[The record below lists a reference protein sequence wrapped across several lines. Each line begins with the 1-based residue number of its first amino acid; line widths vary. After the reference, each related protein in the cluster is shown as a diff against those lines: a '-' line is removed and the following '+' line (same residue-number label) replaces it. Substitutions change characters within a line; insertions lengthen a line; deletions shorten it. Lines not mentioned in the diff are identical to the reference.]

1 MDSCTADRLSQCL
14 DSLQSQGR
22 YRALRPGLPL
32 AAGRIARQ
40 GRVLLNMSSNDY
52 LGLALHPALIAR
64 AQEWGERWGVGA
76 TASRLV
82 CGTFAPYEQ
91 IETKLAALKAS
102 ESALVLNSGFQANQA
117 VISALLSPDLAGPA
131 PQVFADRLI
140 HASMY
145 EGLRAAAITPR
156 RFRHNDLEHLDSL
169 LTAHPSTGSLRLI
182 LVESV
187 YSMDGDR
194 ADLSRL
200 ADIAQAHAAF
210 LYVDEAHATGVLGPQ
225 GRGLSA
231 QAAGRID
238 LIMGTFGKAL
248 GGFGAYVATSAALRE
263 YLINRCGGLI
273 YSTALPPPVLAA
285 MDAALDL
292 LPSLDGERA
301 RVAAHAHRLRQAITQ
316 AGGNCGAS
324 TTQIVPVI
332 LGQEQRALSAM
343 QALDAQGIL
352 AVAIRP
358 PTVPPGTARLR
369 LALSAA
375 HSDADIDT
383 LIEALLPWV
392 KP

>member
-52 LGLALHPALIAR
+52 LGLSLHPALIAR

-169 LTAHPSTGSLRLI
+169 LTAHPSKGSLRLI

-273 YSTALPPPVLAA
+273 YSTALPPPVLGA

-292 LPSLDGERA
+292 LPSLDNERA
-301 RVAAHAHRLRQAITQ
+301 RVAAHAHRLRHAITQ

-383 LIEALLPWV
+383 LITALLPWV